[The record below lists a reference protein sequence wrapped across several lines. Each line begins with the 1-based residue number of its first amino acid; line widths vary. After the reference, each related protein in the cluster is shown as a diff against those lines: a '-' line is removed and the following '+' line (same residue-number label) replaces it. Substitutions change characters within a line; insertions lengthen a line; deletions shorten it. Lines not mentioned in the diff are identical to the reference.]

1 MTGSIQTLDASVFK
15 KILCSASLRPHVRDL
30 SRIELRQRTFKNIR
44 VLVFPLLMDYSFYAF
59 TLTRLNNVPRFAL
72 SSVSSIGMTL
82 EGAFLKNKLTQEHV

>member
-59 TLTRLNNVPRFAL
+59 TLTRLNNVPPYCLVICIIDWYDTRGPF
-72 SSVSSIGMTL
+72 
-82 EGAFLKNKLTQEHV
+82 